1 MRRTKQD
8 AQATREQLLEAA
20 ERLFLE
26 RGLARTSLQDIA
38 QAAGVTRG
46 AFYWHFTDK
55 VALVQALI
63 DRVDLP
69 LEEASREA
77 ETLLAGAPLERL
89 RLMARA
95 PFELITRD
103 PRARR
108 VFTIL
113 LHRGEFVGELAPLA
127 RRHDEA
133 MDDCIGRM
141 RRCFEAAEAAGQL
154 APGIGSAVAATALL
168 ALVDGLLRLCT
179 QGEAGGET
187 DGSTAER
194 LCREA
199 PLAIDALIT
208 GLATQGLRA

>member
-1 MRRTKQD
+1 MRRTKED

-26 RGLARTSLQDIA
+26 RGLVRTSLQDIA

-69 LEEASREA
+69 LEQASREA
-77 ETLLAGAPLERL
+77 ETTLAHAPLERL

-95 PFELITRD
+95 PFELIASD
-103 PRARR
+103 LRARR

-113 LHRGEFVGELAPLA
+113 LHRGEFVGELAALA

-141 RRCFEAAEAAGQL
+141 QRCFEAAEAAGQL
-154 APGIGSAVAATALL
+154 GPGISAAVAATALL

-187 DGSTAER
+187 DGRTAER

-208 GLATQGLRA
+208 GLAQHGRRA